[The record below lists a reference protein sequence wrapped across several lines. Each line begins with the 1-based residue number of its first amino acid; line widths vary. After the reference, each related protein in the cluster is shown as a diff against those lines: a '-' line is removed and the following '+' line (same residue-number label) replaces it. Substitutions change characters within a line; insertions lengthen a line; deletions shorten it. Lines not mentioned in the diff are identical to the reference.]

1 MAKILSNFRA
11 HFKFGKTCG
20 IKSLSLKLFCLQSTI
35 KMNFAKKLTLVA
47 GVISGCLFG
56 LIAQTKSVADE
67 IKAFLSSEEGQK
79 LVFEAVTTYAR
90 REQQRAQE
98 RAQKEVAE
106 RREEQFKNPVNVPV
120 GDSPIIGNPKA
131 KITIV
136 EFSDFE
142 CPFCARSQA
151 TLRQI
156 LDRYGDEV
164 RIVFKHRPLEFHKN
178 ARKAHKAAIAAH
190 RQGKFKEA
198 KEFLFS
204 NYNRLGD
211 DKLYEEMVSKFGLN
225 KEKFFSDMNSE
236 DAERIL
242 KADEELADSLKVGGT
257 PTFFINGVMLEGAY
271 PFEEFET
278 IINRWRS
285 KA

>member
-1 MAKILSNFRA
+1 MAKM
-11 HFKFGKTCG
+11 KFVK
-20 IKSLSLKLFCLQSTI
+20 KSIIVGSIFS
-35 KMNFAKKLTLVA
+35 V
-47 GVISGCLFG
+47 CLFG
-56 LIAQTKSVADE
+56 LLAQPRSVADE
-67 IKAFLSSEEGQK
+67 IKAFLATEEGQK
-79 LVFEAVTTYAR
+79 LVFEAVTSYAR
-90 REQQRAQE
+90 REQQRVQE
-98 RAQKEVAE
+98 RAQKEMAE

-120 GDSPIIGNPKA
+120 GDSPIIGNPNA

-142 CPFCARSQA
+142 CPFCARSQE

-198 KEFLFS
+198 KEFLFA

-211 DKLYEEMVSKFGLN
+211 DKLYEELVSKLGVK

-236 DAERIL
+236 DAERML

-271 PFEEFET
+271 PFEEFEK

>member
-1 MAKILSNFRA
+1 VAKILSNFRA
-11 HFKFGKTCG
+11 HFKFGKKCG
-20 IKSLSLKLFCLQSTI
+20 VKSFSLKLFCLQSTT
-35 KMNFAKKLTLVA
+35 KMNFVKKLTVV

-67 IKAFLSSEEGQK
+67 IKAFLSTEEGQK

-98 RAQKEVAE
+98 RAQKEMAE
-106 RREEQFKNPVNVPV
+106 RREEQFKNPVNVPI

-211 DKLYEEMVSKFGLN
+211 DKLYQEMVSKLGL
-225 KEKFFSDMNSE
+225 KQEKFFSDMNSE

>member
-1 MAKILSNFRA
+1 VAKILPNFRA
-11 HFKFGKTCG
+11 HFKFGKKCE
-20 IKSLSLKLFCLQSTI
+20 IKSLSLKLFWLQSIT
-35 KMNFAKKLTLVA
+35 KMNFLKKLIVVV
-47 GVISGCLFG
+47 GVISGCFFG

-67 IKAFLSSEEGQK
+67 IKAFLSTEEGQK

-90 REQQRAQE
+90 REQQRVQE
-98 RAQKEVAE
+98 RAQKEMAE
-106 RREEQFKNPVNVPV
+106 RREEQFKNPVNVPI

-178 ARKAHKAAIAAH
+178 ARKAHRAAIAAH
-190 RQGKFKEA
+190 SQGKFKEA

-204 NYNRLGD
+204 NNNRLGD
-211 DKLYEEMVSKFGLN
+211 DRLYEEMVSKLGLK